1 MGFEFNS
8 RTDLHP
14 VTIPGTPT
22 MVANHNSVEEKRLTA
37 LEEVEELLQ
46 NIEQDTNGR
55 IGRVRQNIYIAEDNL
70 LDDGEY
76 NYCVRFALHQMSQIA
91 TKYEAIPPERI
102 ERIDNLTEG
111 LEEKAM
117 LPPQE
122 QITR

>member
-1 MGFEFNS
+1 
-8 RTDLHP
+8 
-14 VTIPGTPT
+14 
-22 MVANHNSVEEKRLTA
+22 MVANHNSIEEKRLTA